1 MNNRMNWQLELY
13 RSLQCFIW
21 IMFFKFLFKYEK
33 TTHLQFSFLFSSPHT
48 KNADLPKNKN
58 RISSSMQQQQNSPLN
73 QQIRPNTSIGNS
85 LDANKRSTQMQ
96 NQRPNFR
103 NSMLSVTD
111 ATKNIVGTSSTGTY
125 TCESTNNHKI
135 RINFIS
141 LLSHITIR
149 LFIVH
154 CVVWEMFVQ
163 SLNGKEFIRSK
174 LKFLELLNLNI
185 AQHTEFRR
193 ENDSR
198 IGTWIQ
204 KTKNKLSYNW
214 IKFSSLSSQI
224 T

>member
-141 LLSHITIR
+141 LLSHIISS
-149 LFIVH
+149 VH
-154 CVVWEMFVQ
+154 C
-163 SLNGKEFIRSK
+163 SLCCVRDVCAKSEWN
-174 LKFLELLNLNI
+174 
-185 AQHTEFRR
+185 
-193 ENDSR
+193 
-198 IGTWIQ
+198 
-204 KTKNKLSYNW
+204 
-214 IKFSSLSSQI
+214 SQ
-224 T
+224 